1 MSCEVYYFS
10 GAYSPNLKRE
20 LNCDQLF
27 SYYHEP
33 KLVIDTLK
41 YAQEH
46 PEYTAKIMLD
56 SGAFTH
62 YQVLKKKGIELTDTE
77 IYEYTDR
84 YLEFLNEH
92 GEGLTCFVGV
102 DSVPDPT
109 NVDHTYADKTWENY
123 LYMWNKLKPSIR
135 HKLIPVFHYGE
146 DWKHLERFLEYVHED
161 GSKLD
166 YIGLAISLE
175 GTKKVRIDWG
185 QQAMKIIAASS
196 NPNVKT
202 HAFGVGVKSVLEH
215 IDVYSTD
222 ATSWVKRAAYGMI
235 SINDKTIYISDI
247 QKDKLTGNHYS
258 ERSVAYQTEVET
270 AIKDRGFKV
279 DPEKVTYTVD
289 NDVATFVTS
298 KGTMEAR
305 FNGTSL
311 NVNGEDYTLESH
323 LVYDDGLARDPF
335 TGIWEHEEK
344 ILKFDGMS
352 CLNGV
357 GTVEYDDG
365 RCLATNCYARAR
377 FNILDTEEWMKEI
390 RQSVVGKVA
399 TKVDL
404 W

>member
-10 GAYSPNLKRE
+10 GAYSPTLKRQ

-27 SYYHEP
+27 SFYHE
-33 KLVIDTLK
+33 KRLIIDTIQYK
-41 YAQEH
+41 QEH
-46 PEYTAKIMLD
+46 PEYTAKIMCD

-62 YQVLKKKGIELTDTE
+62 FQNMKKKGEVLTDE
-77 IYEYTDR
+77 AIYAYTDE
-84 YLEFLNEH
+84 YLQFLNEW
-92 GEGLTCFVGV
+92 GDGLTCFVGV

-109 NVDHTYADKTWENY
+109 NVDPTYADKTWENY

-146 DWKHLERFLEYVHED
+146 DWKHLKRFLEYVHED

-185 QQAMKIIAASS
+185 QQCMKIIAESS

-235 SINDKTIYISDI
+235 SINDKTIYISDV
-247 QKDKLTGNHYS
+247 QKNKLVGNHYT
-258 ERSVAYQTEVET
+258 ERSSAFQYEVEK
-270 AIKDRGFKV
+270 AIRDKGFTLEPEVV
-279 DPEKVTYTVD
+279 DYTVD
-289 NDVATFVTS
+289 VDTNTAEFDTIDGHKVATIT
-298 KGTMEAR
+298 GTTLTMDGIEYKLVSTYEPDGVDRDNIA
-305 FNGTSL
+305 GT
-311 NVNGEDYTLESH
+311 
-323 LVYDDGLARDPF
+323 
-335 TGIWEHEEK
+335 WEHEEDERK
-344 ILKFDGMS
+344 LIFDGTGKVTYDNGK
-352 CLNGV
+352 CLS
-357 GTVEYDDG
+357 
-365 RCLATNCYARAR
+365 TNCYARAR
-377 FNILDTEEWMKEI
+377 WNILDTEDWMRDI
-390 RQSVVGKVA
+390 RKKVVGKVA
-399 TKVDL
+399 TKTEL